1 VYVRLLYTAQ
11 CTWPFVGCAFDTE
24 PSARDHLLDRSEVD
38 LGVEHMFCF
47 TLGHGLLNA
56 CIAEARR
63 ILRPWGVLFIYDL
76 TTEDTEYV
84 IPRIGYKPHPPHE
97 VLHAA
102 MRHGFKATSVIEDP
116 RPTAPPISPPC
127 SGRLHWQ
134 LTVLIGLGL
143 SSSVLNHPGTPS
155 DAASDPTHPMPS
167 WIGWPSVSWL
177 AYGAARRMRESPH
190 EGGCTE
196 AR

>member
-1 VYVRLLYTAQ
+1 MYVRLLYTAQ

-76 TTEDTEYV
+76 TTEDTDYV
-84 IPRIGYKPHPPHE
+84 IPRLGYKPHPPHE

-116 RPTAPPISPPC
+116 PHSTADFTTLFGPASLAAHGLDRTWPVVFRFES
-127 SGRLHWQ
+127 SG
-134 LTVLIGLGL
+134 
-143 SSSVLNHPGTPS
+143 
-155 DAASDPTHPMPS
+155 DAQ
-167 WIGWPSVSWL
+167 
-177 AYGAARRMRESPH
+177 
-190 EGGCTE
+190 
-196 AR
+196 